1 MSKTCNYCGKVNTD
15 DACACGEGQ
24 WDGCGAALP
33 TIELDTSCTLVLP
46 HETLGV
52 KPHLPPR
59 VAVQRRTGEK
69 VYLTPSHG
77 CQPVKPVFQQPGMT
91 ARKFQRDVE
100 AMKTEIGLALL
111 PALQEAL
118 RQWGGR

>member
-1 MSKTCNYCGKVNTD
+1 MTRICAYCGKVNPD
-15 DACACGEGQ
+15 DVRACGEGQ

-33 TIELDTSCTLVLP
+33 
-46 HETLGV
+46 
-52 KPHLPPR
+52 PR
-59 VAVQRRTGEK
+59 VASATTAPVDTGR
-69 VYLTPSHG
+69 YYPSLTVGRPMVGTKSH
-77 CQPVKPVFQQPGMT
+77 PVPLHTYHRPGKTM
-91 ARKFQRDVE
+91 RQFQRDVE

>member
-1 MSKTCNYCGKVNTD
+1 MSKTCHYCGKVNPSIAT
-15 DACACGEGQ
+15 ACGEGQ

-33 TIELDTSCTLVLP
+33 TILLDISHTPRVAHP
-46 HETLGV
+46 VIGV

-59 VAVQRRTGEK
+59 AAMQGWT
-69 VYLTPSHG
+69 S
-77 CQPVKPVFQQPGMT
+77 VKPVFQQPGMT
-91 ARKFQRDVE
+91 ARQFQRDVE

>member
-33 TIELDTSCTLVLP
+33 TIELDISCTLVLP

-52 KPHLPPR
+52 KPHLPPCI
-59 VAVQRRTGEK
+59 AMQRWTGERT
-69 VYLTPSHG
+69 YLTPSNRRR
-77 CQPVKPVFQQPGMT
+77 PGKTM
-91 ARKFQRDVE
+91 RQFQRDVE
-100 AMKTEIGLALL
+100 EMKIQIGLALL

-118 RQWGGR
+118 RQWGGHLG

>member
-24 WDGCGAALP
+24 WDGCGAAL
-33 TIELDTSCTLVLP
+33 
-46 HETLGV
+46 
-52 KPHLPPR
+52 
-59 VAVQRRTGEK
+59 
-69 VYLTPSHG
+69 
-77 CQPVKPVFQQPGMT
+77 
-91 ARKFQRDVE
+91 
-100 AMKTEIGLALL
+100 L